1 MVSFAEWS
9 VDVPHCRS
17 FTISHSAV
25 VIAEQRGS
33 AIAFLGVVRGC
44 SGSSNTAARR
54 DQEGELRLETAFL
67 SC

>member
-9 VDVPHCRS
+9 VNVPHCRS

-33 AIAFLGVVRGC
+33 AIAFLGVVRLFWLKRYCGKAT
-44 SGSSNTAARR
+44 SRR
-54 DQEGELRLETAFL
+54 SA
-67 SC
+67 SA